1 MDLLLP
7 AASWLMAAAAL
18 VSAGACLAARRAVPW
33 QGRQAAVVMAA
44 GMLLMATG
52 GTGPLGALLIG
63 ALLLVS
69 GMIGTMGVR
78 GATSAAPCCHR
89 ALGSLVMAICAFHG
103 AAGSVGQG
111 VVTSAGHG
119 GHGLGGALG
128 ALVLLGTLSVVA
140 WTIAAGW
147 RTTAHR
153 GRAARLLAV
162 ESWAMAIGVVAM
174 SIAG

>member
-1 MDLLLP
+1 
-7 AASWLMAAAAL
+7 MAAAAL

-78 GATSAAPCCHR
+78 GAASAAPCCHR
-89 ALGSLVMAICAFHG
+89 ALGALVMAICAFHG
-103 AAGSVGQG
+103 AAGSGGQG
-111 VVTSAGHG
+111 VASAGHA
-119 GHGLGGALG
+119 GHSLGGALG
-128 ALVLLGTLSVVA
+128 ALIVLGTVAVVG
-140 WTIAAGW
+140 WTLAAALRPTGY
-147 RTTAHR
+147 R
-153 GRAARLLAV
+153 GRTARLLAV

-174 SIAG
+174 SIVG